1 MKYQYGYEYHTDN
14 SQKLSKYK
22 DYLTRNLATK
32 HSTAKHGQNN
42 QYESTRRSTPSEEPH
57 SSTQGMQPKIESPLS
72 LANKWQKFMY
82 VSHNDVD
89 QNRSV
94 QSLLIAG
101 SWPKQA
107 TIPMDT

>member
-1 MKYQYGYEYHTDN
+1 MTHTDN
-14 SQKLSKYK
+14 GQYK

-32 HSTAKHGQNN
+32 HNTAKHGQNN
-42 QYESTRRSTPSEEPH
+42 QQESTRRSTPSEEPH
-57 SSTQGMQPKIESPLS
+57 SSTQGMQYKIDSSLS
-72 LANKWQKFMY
+72 LVNKWQKLMY

-89 QNRSV
+89 QNQVCST
-94 QSLLIAG
+94 IADG